1 MLSRQSFNICA
12 VCAAIGSLFMLALPS
27 SAEDQN
33 WLTGTWKLV
42 SATQIENGQPKE
54 YLGPHPWGQVI
65 FNADGQFSD
74 ILLRSDLP
82 KFHEN
87 NRASGTVD
95 ENAAVVK
102 GSIAYFDT
110 YTLNGDMLKMH
121 IEASTFPNWNN
132 TDQTRLVHLSGNQFT
147 WENAAASA
155 GGGGV
160 KLLFERV
167 R

>member
-1 MLSRQSFNICA
+1 MKEEIWQFAQHFR
-12 VCAAIGSLFMLALPS
+12 SLRSCPCPI
-27 SAEDQN
+27 D
-33 WLTGTWKLV
+33 
-42 SATQIENGQPKE
+42 
-54 YLGPHPWGQVI
+54 
-65 FNADGQFSD
+65 
-74 ILLRSDLP
+74 LLRNP
-82 KFHEN
+82 GEN

-132 TDQTRLVHLSGNQFT
+132 TDQTRLVHLSGNPFT

>member
-1 MLSRQSFNICA
+1 MPSRKSFNICA
-12 VCAAIGSLFMLALPS
+12 ACAAIGSLFMLALPS
-27 SAEDQN
+27 SAETQN
-33 WLTGTWKLV
+33 WLVGTWKLV

-65 FNADGQFSD
+65 FNTDGQFSD

-102 GSIAYFDT
+102 GSIAYFGT
-110 YTLNGDMLKMH
+110 YTLNGDTLKMH
-121 IEASTFPNWNN
+121 IEASTFPNWSN

-147 WENAAASA
+147 WENAAASG

-160 KLLFERV
+160 KLLFEKV